1 MMAPLRAL
9 SRLATLL
16 LLVALA
22 AAGAA
27 VAVGS
32 LSAGGDVSIP
42 GFAGQLDLASLRD
55 QVGGLLGAL
64 EGSGPVATRT
74 ALAGA
79 AAVVLAVLLIL
90 GALWPRRPRVVLLEE
105 SERGRLAA
113 RRRPLRQLA
122 GALAA
127 EAEGVR
133 PRRVTVRARRAGG
146 GRLGVRAVR
155 DPELPS
161 EDARTRTERALEPLA
176 GGFALRTAVRS
187 RRERRR

>member
-1 MMAPLRAL
+1 MALLRAL

-22 AAGAA
+22 AAGATA
-27 VAVGS
+27 AVGS
-32 LSAGGDVSIP
+32 LSAGGDVSLP
-42 GFAGQLDLASLRD
+42 GFARQLDLPSLRD

-64 EGSGPVATRT
+64 EGPGPVAVRT

-79 AAVVLAVLLIL
+79 AAVVLAVLLIV
-90 GALWPRRPRVVLLEE
+90 GALWPRRPRVLVLEE
-105 SERGRLAA
+105 GERGRLAA

-122 GALAA
+122 SALAA

-133 PRRVTVRARRAGG
+133 PRRVRVRARRAGG

-155 DPELPS
+155 DPELTS
-161 EDARTRTERALEPLA
+161 DEARTRTERALKPLA
-176 GGFALRTAVRS
+176 GGFALGTSVRS